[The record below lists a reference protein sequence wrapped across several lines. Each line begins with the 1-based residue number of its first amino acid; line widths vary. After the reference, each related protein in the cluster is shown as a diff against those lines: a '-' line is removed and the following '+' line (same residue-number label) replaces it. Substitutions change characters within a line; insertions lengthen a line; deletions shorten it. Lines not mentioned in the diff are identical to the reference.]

1 MSEKLVQLKKNGSGG
16 EPEITLTYLYW
27 SNALGTNSFNVNKGD
42 YILYEQ
48 FNGSSDYSFTGADI
62 LASITNPS
70 GGGYNQYLVIAK
82 ATSTTVSIY
91 HTGNVMISKMT
102 IE

>member
-1 MSEKLVQLKKNGSGG
+1 MSEKLAQLKKKGSGG
-16 EPEITLTYLYW
+16 DPEITLTYLYW
-27 SNALGTNSFNVNKGD
+27 TTSTGTNSFTVNIGD
-42 YILYEQ
+42 YIIYEQ
-48 FNGSSDYSFTGADI
+48 FNGSNSVSFTGADVV
-62 LASITNPS
+62 ASIIKPS

-91 HTGNVMISKMT
+91 HNGNVMISKMT